1 MNGILGKIL
10 SNVPSTLALI
20 FILVMVI
27 FSVLGYLILPDS
39 TPDANESCVQIQKKS
54 PGFTTWILRVPVSI
68 NDVETSWFEKLLKG
82 EKRHTE
88 PLAVLSWKL
97 DHLQVNYV
105 PQGRIQMPKSI
116 PVLLLTRPVFQGVSS
131 KFHIGY
137 GKNYKVTDDKFIYID
152 QNEHLQIE
160 SVKKVLDD
168 FKKNHVEKKIFWL
181 GTDKAG
187 RDILSRLIL
196 GMRVS
201 LGIGLVAVVISLIIG
216 VFIGSI
222 GGFLGGWADKLVLWL
237 MTVVWAVPS
246 IMLVI
251 AISLALQSKEIWV
264 TFVAVGLTTWVE
276 VARVVRG
283 EIMSIREKL
292 YIEAARALGIN
303 NIGIVFRHILPNLVG
318 PVIVIA
324 TSNFASAIL
333 MESGLSFLGM
343 GVQPPAPSWGVMISE
358 GFQQLTAP
366 NSGHLIIFPSLAVCI
381 TVLSFNIVGN
391 ALRDAVDPRSQLF
404 VK

>member
-1 MNGILGKIL
+1 M
-10 SNVPSTLALI
+10 
-20 FILVMVI
+20 
-27 FSVLGYLILPDS
+27 
-39 TPDANESCVQIQKKS
+39 
-54 PGFTTWILRVPVSI
+54 
-68 NDVETSWFEKLLKG
+68 
-82 EKRHTE
+82 
-88 PLAVLSWKL
+88 
-97 DHLQVNYV
+97 
-105 PQGRIQMPKSI
+105 
-116 PVLLLTRPVFQGVSS
+116 
-131 KFHIGY
+131 
-137 GKNYKVTDDKFIYID
+137 
-152 QNEHLQIE
+152 
-160 SVKKVLDD
+160 
-168 FKKNHVEKKIFWL
+168 
-181 GTDKAG
+181 
-187 RDILSRLIL
+187 L

-201 LGIGLVAVVISLIIG
+201 LGIGLVAVVISVVLG
-216 VFIGSI
+216 VFIGAI
-222 GGFLGGWADKLVLWL
+222 GGFLGGLADKLVLWL

-276 VARVVRG
+276 VSRVVRG

-303 NIGIVFRHILPNLVG
+303 DLGIVMRHILPNLAG

-366 NSGHLIIFPSLAVCI
+366 NSWHLIVFPSLAVCF
-381 TVLSFNIVGN
+381 TVLAFNIIGN
-391 ALRDAVDPRSQLF
+391 SLRDAVDPRSLF
-404 VK
+404 LAK